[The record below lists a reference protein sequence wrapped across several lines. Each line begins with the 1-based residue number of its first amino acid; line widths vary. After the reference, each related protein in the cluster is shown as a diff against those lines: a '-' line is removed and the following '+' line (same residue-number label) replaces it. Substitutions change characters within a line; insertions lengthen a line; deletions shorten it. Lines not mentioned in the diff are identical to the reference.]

1 MNQVTLILAFSAFAL
16 SNIASAKSDEAV
28 AGNQALPS
36 QAMSEIQQIK
46 QQMAEMERRHD
57 AEIAALRNENGD
69 KWLTQQ
75 RADEI
80 REVVKDVLADSQTRT
95 SLQGE
100 GVTAGWNKNFFLA
113 SPDGNFTLFVTGQIQ
128 ARQSYNYQSTSSRNP
143 LKVGAATTYPKES
156 SSNEYGTEI
165 RRARIIFTGNVIDP
179 SWTYKVAV
187 AFNQNSLVEGSATTN
202 NSQNSTNGVVLDEAF
217 IRKDFGN
224 GFAARTGQWKSA
236 YNFEEMAS
244 STSMQFVERTLVN
257 QYFTPKFIAGIELQ
271 YETALWRASVN
282 WNDGGGNRNVS
293 GVGSS
298 STSENNVQWATSG
311 RAELKLAGEWG
322 QFREMMS
329 FRGREDGILIGAA
342 YNWQRGGAGNV
353 PTSAGVSGPIV
364 GNDDGINFSYTADF
378 NLRSN
383 GFSFFAA
390 FLGNSFYSRP
400 DGADAVNSL
409 GAVVQGGFFL
419 SDDIEITARWE
430 WLNVSGGAYS
440 VVSSGNTPIPATS
453 PNALGSALNAQHF
466 SVYTVGANY
475 YISGNRVKLNADV
488 GYVAGAIMFST
499 GLFNQNII
507 GADYRTDQNSSATG
521 QVVARIQM
529 QLLF

>member
-1 MNQVTLILAFSAFAL
+1 MDELNTIFTINFQLFTLCSFIVYNTKNIGASDIPTLELVVWYWNQTLIIGENEMNQVTLMLVVFAFAQ
-16 SNIASAKSDEAV
+16 SNIASAKSDETIG
-28 AGNQALPS
+28 GNQAMPN

-57 AEIAALRNENGD
+57 AENAALRNENGD

-80 REVVKDVLADSQTRT
+80 REVVKDVLADSETRT

-128 ARQSYNYQSTSSRNP
+128 ARQSYNYQSKSSRNP

-156 SSNEYGTEI
+156 SSNQYGTEI

-179 SWTYKVAV
+179 SWTYRVAV

-202 NSQNSTNGVVLDEAF
+202 NSQNSTNGVVLDDAF

-224 GFAARTGQWKSA
+224 GFAVRTGQWKSA

-244 STSMQFVERTLVN
+244 SSSMQFVERTLVN

-390 FLGNSFYSRP
+390 FLGNSFI
-400 DGADAVNSL
+400 L
-409 GAVVQGGFFL
+409 GQMVQK
-419 SDDIEITARWE
+419 
-430 WLNVSGGAYS
+430 
-440 VVSSGNTPIPATS
+440 
-453 PNALGSALNAQHF
+453 Q
-466 SVYTVGANY
+466 
-475 YISGNRVKLNADV
+475 
-488 GYVAGAIMFST
+488 
-499 GLFNQNII
+499 
-507 GADYRTDQNSSATG
+507 
-521 QVVARIQM
+521 
-529 QLLF
+529 